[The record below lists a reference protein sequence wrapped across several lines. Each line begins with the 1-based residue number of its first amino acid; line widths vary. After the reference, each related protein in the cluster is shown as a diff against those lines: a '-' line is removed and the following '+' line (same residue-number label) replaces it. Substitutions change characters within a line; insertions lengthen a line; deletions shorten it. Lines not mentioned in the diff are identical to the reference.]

1 MKLTSPILMFDT
13 TASRRVAVEW
23 LEQRHAWPVRMRRLC
38 PPAGRL
44 ALAQKPPALRR
55 SPSSRGVAR
64 GFTILELML
73 VIAVIGIM
81 MALALPHLAGFG
93 KSNSMTAATRQLLD
107 DCALARQ
114 RALVNRSDVY
124 MVFVPPNF
132 WAGTNVIVPTR
143 QYTNLANRQYTGYA
157 IVSGS
162 TVGDQPGRHYPHY
175 LTDWKSLPQG
185 IFIAPFQFSN
195 TNGQSPLPMLV
206 GTTNTTTGV
215 SNAFAVQPFNQVSL
229 PFPSTYNGLTYSL
242 PCIGF
247 SPRGQLLTTTNQYIV
262 LASGSVFTPLGSNGM
277 AQLNVSATV
286 IETPAG
292 NETNNPNIIALDAL
306 TARATLE
313 RNHF

>member
-1 MKLTSPILMFDT
+1 MKLIQTNPMVDS
-13 TASRRVAVEW
+13 TASRRVAVKW
-23 LEQRHAWPVRMRRLC
+23 SEQRRAWPVRLRRLC
-38 PPAGRL
+38 PPAIVQNL
-44 ALAQKPPALRR
+44 PVVRR
-55 SPSSRGVAR
+55 SASVRAVTR

-73 VIAVIGIM
+73 VIAVIGLM

-132 WAGTNVIVPTR
+132 WAGTNIVVHTR
-143 QYTNLANRQYTGYA
+143 QYTNLAAAQYTGYA
-157 IVSGS
+157 IISAS

-175 LTDWKSLPQG
+175 LTDWKRLPQG
-185 IFIAPFQFSN
+185 IFIAPFQFGN
-195 TNGQSPLPMLV
+195 TNGVSPQPTLV
-206 GTTNTTTGV
+206 GTTNTTSSPLITHL
-215 SNAFAVQPFNQVSL
+215 FTVQPFNQVQL
-229 PFPSTYNGLTYSL
+229 PFPSTVNGATYSL

-262 LASGSVFTPLGSNGM
+262 LASGSVFSPLGPNGM
-277 AQLNVSATV
+277 SQLNTPATI